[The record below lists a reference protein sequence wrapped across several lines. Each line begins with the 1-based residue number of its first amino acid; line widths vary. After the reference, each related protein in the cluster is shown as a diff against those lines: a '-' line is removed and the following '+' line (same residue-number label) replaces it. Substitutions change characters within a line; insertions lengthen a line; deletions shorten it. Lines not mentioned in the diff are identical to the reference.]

1 LVSIG
6 LLAKGVKVK
15 GDRVKSKYF
24 YGYNIVAAAFIIQG
38 VCIGA
43 LFTYGV
49 FFGVF
54 LTEFGWSRAT
64 ISGASSLA
72 FLMMGATGI
81 LAGRLNDKIGPRIL
95 IVVSGI
101 SLGLGYMLMSRLQS
115 PWQLYL
121 LYGVL
126 VSVGFSTHDVITLS
140 TIARWFEKHRGM
152 MSGIAKVGTGAGQL
166 VGPLMAT
173 ALIAACGWRNA
184 YLIMG
189 AVILI
194 IIVAAAQILRRDPQ
208 GMGLQPD
215 GVSDESGH
223 ARAGSSQTDIPLRI
237 ALRTKQL
244 WIMCMSQFAV
254 FLCLLTMIVHV
265 VPHAI
270 DQGLAPATAAGVLAT
285 IGGVSMLGRIVMGT
299 ANDRIGGK
307 RSMMICFV
315 VLICG
320 LLWLQAA
327 KEAWMLFLFAAIYG
341 FAHGGFF
348 TVVSPMVAE
357 FFGIGSHG
365 ALFGIVLFSG
375 TIGGAIGPLMAGRTF
390 DITGSYQVVFLVLA
404 GAALIGLVLITL
416 LRPFGKTAV
425 GDH

>member
-1 LVSIG
+1 M
-6 LLAKGVKVK
+6 
-15 GDRVKSKYF
+15 RSKYF
-24 YGYNIVAAAFIIQG
+24 YGYNIVAAGFIIQA
-38 VCIGA
+38 VCVGSF
-43 LFTYGV
+43 FTYGI
-49 FFGVF
+49 FFRVF
-54 LTEFGWSRAT
+54 LAEFGWSRAT

-72 FLMMGATGI
+72 FLMMGAIGI

-95 IVVSGI
+95 IAVSGI
-101 SLGLGYMLMSRLQS
+101 SLGLGYMLMSRMRA

-121 LYGVL
+121 LYGAL

-152 MSGIAKVGTGAGQL
+152 MTGIAKVGTGAGQL
-166 VGPLMAT
+166 VGPLIAT
-173 ALIAACGWRNA
+173 ALIAAGGWRNA

-189 AVILI
+189 AGSLI
-194 IIVAAAQILRRDPQ
+194 IIVAVAQVLRRDPQ

-215 GVSDESGH
+215 GVNDESVD
-223 ARAGSSQTDIPLRI
+223 ARAGSTQTDVPLRI

-244 WIMCMSQFAV
+244 WIICMAEFAI
-254 FLCLLTMIVHV
+254 FLCLLTIVVHI
-265 VPHAI
+265 VPHAT
-270 DQGLAPATAAGVLAT
+270 DQGLSPATAAGVLST

-307 RSMMICFV
+307 RSMMICFI

-320 LLWLQAA
+320 LIWLQVA

-375 TIGGAIGPLMAGRTF
+375 TIGGAIGPLLAGRTF
-390 DITGSYQVVFLVLA
+390 DITASYQIVFLVLA
-404 GAALIGLVLITL
+404 GVALIGLVLITL
-416 LRPFGKTAV
+416 LQPFGKTT
-425 GDH
+425 GGN